1 MSKKKPG
8 NFKKYLKVFWIVVFL
23 PVVLALLIFS
33 TISLGLWGFMPSFEE
48 LENPK
53 SNLASEIYSADGE
66 LLGTFYIQYR
76 SNVEYEDLSPNLIKA
91 LLSTEDI
98 RFHNHSGVD
107 VRSIMRVIF
116 RNIIGG
122 QRSAGGGSTLTQQ
135 LAKNLFPRQE
145 SPSTMQLVII
155 KLKEWVTAA
164 RLERNYTKDEIIAMY
179 LNTVDFGSH
188 AFGIKSAAKTYF
200 NTSPD
205 SLRTEESALLVGLL
219 QAPSRYHPVRNTQ
232 RSMQRRNV
240 VLGQMTRY
248 GYITPQEFDSL
259 RALPVDM
266 TRFSIQ
272 DQNTGPATYFREHL
286 RNELTQWSRTRL
298 KPDGENYNIYKDGLK
313 IYTTIDSRM
322 QRHAEA
328 AVAEHMGGYLQKEF
342 FNHWRGY
349 PNAPFGADL
358 SREEVNRLMN
368 NSMRRSDR
376 YRYLRSMNM
385 PEDSITL
392 NFNTPTRMRVF
403 TWEGE
408 KDTIM
413 TPMDSI
419 RYYKHFLNTGLMAVE
434 PQTGFVKA
442 YVGGI
447 DFRHFKFDHVT
458 QSKRQVGSTFKPFLY
473 TLAMRE
479 GEFGPC
485 SRVPN
490 TPVSFELWDGT
501 IWTPKNSTDRRE
513 GEMVSLKWA
522 LANSVNY
529 ISAFL
534 IKRYSPHALIDL
546 VERLGI
552 TSHLDPVPAI
562 ALGTPDVSVYEMVG
576 AMATYANK
584 GVHIQP
590 RFITHI
596 EDNNGNL
603 VESFNVVQNEA
614 MNEHT
619 AFLMLELMKG
629 VVESGTGIRLR
640 LRYGLNNP
648 IAGKTGTTQN
658 NSDGWFIG
666 ITPDLVS
673 GVWVGAEDRGIRFRT
688 ITLGQGAN
696 MALPIWAKFMTRLY
710 GDETINISQ
719 GDFEPPLTPLN
730 IVTDC
735 DRYEDEEPARR
746 DIFDQSIF

>member
-8 NFKKYLKVFWIVVFL
+8 NFKKYLKVFWIIVFL
-23 PVVLALLIFS
+23 PVILAVLIFG

-53 SNLASEIYSADGE
+53 SNLASEIYSADDV
-66 LLGTFYIQYR
+66 LLGTFYIHNR
-76 SNVEYEDLSPNLIKA
+76 SNVEYEDLSPNLVKA

-107 VRSIMRVIF
+107 IRSVMRVIF

-188 AFGIKSAAKTYF
+188 AFGIKSASKTYF

-205 SLRTEESALLVGLL
+205 SLKTEESALLVGLL
-219 QAPSRYHPVRNTQ
+219 QAPSWYHPVRNTE
-232 RSMQRRNV
+232 RSLQRRNV
-240 VLGQMTRY
+240 VLSQMTRY

-259 RALPVDM
+259 RATPVDM

-272 DQNTGPATYFREHL
+272 DQNTGPATYFREYL
-286 RNELTQWSRTRL
+286 RNELTEWSKTRV

-328 AVAEHMGGYLQKEF
+328 AVAEHIGEYLQKEF
-342 FNHWRGY
+342 FDHWRGY

-358 SREEVNRLMN
+358 SREEVQQLMN

-376 YRYLRSMNM
+376 YRYLQRINM
-385 PEDSITL
+385 PEDSIRL
-392 NFNTPTRMRVF
+392 NFNTPVRMRVF

-485 SRVPN
+485 SKVPN

-513 GEMVSLKWA
+513 GEMVTLKWA

-562 ALGTPDVSVYEMVG
+562 ALGTPDLSVYEMVG

-614 MNEHT
+614 MNERT
-619 AFLMLELMKG
+619 AYLMLELMKG
-629 VVESGTGIRLR
+629 VVESGTGVRLR
-640 LRYGLNNP
+640 LTYGLNNP

-666 ITPDLVS
+666 LTPDLAA

-710 GDETINISQ
+710 EDESINISQ
-719 GDFEPPLTPLN
+719 GDFEPPLTPMN

-735 DRYEDEEPARR
+735 DRFEDEEPPQR